1 MPAVTHLMLA
11 AAEQGLASLPME
23 GFDESRV
30 RAALG
35 IPRRY
40 AVPCVVAVGFATEG
54 AAAAARAGRF
64 ELGEMFALER
74 FDAPWTPSPAE

>member
-1 MPAVTHLMLA
+1 MLA

-40 AVPCVVAVGFATEG
+40 AVPCVVAVGYATEG
-54 AAAAARAGRF
+54 AAGAARAGRF
-64 ELGEMFALER
+64 ELAEMFAADR
-74 FDAPWTPSPAE
+74 FETPWTPTLAAE